1 MLGSVLKIG
10 SSASADHNS
19 KESVQLAEPKPT
31 AHFEWRA
38 FVLRRGRKGWKF
50 KKDEGWKPWFRSA
63 IKRIFEHLDAE
74 EEVRPDPEKKKKR
87 RSFEALC
94 IHSIRRSAMLSA
106 LDT

>member
-63 IKRIFEHLDAE
+63 IERIFEHLDAE
-74 EEVRPDPEKKKKR
+74 EEVTLTLTTPLVQSP
-87 RSFEALC
+87 LH
-94 IHSIRRSAMLSA
+94 HSILRSVMLSA